1 MGNAKIKIANNAN
14 TPKITFDKMAMNDA
28 EKVFLDINS
37 LLAIDLISYFTR
49 L

>member
-37 LLAIDLISYFTR
+37 FACYRPNFLFY
-49 L
+49 